1 MEALTQRT
9 KEVKM
14 SPFMEKNP
22 TQFFAVVGAA
32 YVPEHHLDTYS
43 RCERS
48 PSKKFIWLPG
58 DADEAAT
65 TQTLELR

>member
-1 MEALTQRT
+1 
-9 KEVKM
+9 M

-48 PSKKFIWLPG
+48 PSKKFTFQEVHL
-58 DADEAAT
+58 AT
-65 TQTLELR
+65 RRCR